1 MPDDSAIIK
10 IMKIGD
16 TEHLVE
22 LHDLKKTK
30 RKQAFFLILDHV
42 STDGFFPSCFFLR
55 VVANVNFSKLN
66 EYGLKKK
73 KDWNQ
78 NSMHL
83 HTTHLIFFIHNH
95 PSVKMKK

>member
-73 KDWNQ
+73 KRLE
-78 NSMHL
+78 SKFYASAHYTP
-83 HTTHLIFFIHNH
+83 HIFY
-95 PSVKMKK
+95 S